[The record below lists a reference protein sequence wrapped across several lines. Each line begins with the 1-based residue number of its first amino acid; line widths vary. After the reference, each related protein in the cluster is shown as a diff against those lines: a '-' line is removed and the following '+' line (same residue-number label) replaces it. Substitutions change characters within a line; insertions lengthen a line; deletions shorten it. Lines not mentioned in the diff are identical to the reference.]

1 MGKTI
6 SVTPTVTTAGYI
18 TSGTAKNVT
27 VSLSAS
33 VNIRHS
39 SDLTANGATITAPAG
54 YYASNASKAVAT
66 GTAGTPT
73 ATKGVANLGIGLWES
88 GFINAIT
95 GATADSNYR
104 IRLTDYIEITNEI
117 QIASDSAS
125 AEYAL
130 RIYKADY
137 SYVETE
143 VVWHGDTMNLDEY
156 LSTNFASDYSTF
168 KYFKLIARYTD
179 DRTVSSGAVAALGG
193 LINISKNKI
202 TITPSVTNTT
212 GYITG
217 RTETGTPVTV
227 SASELVSGTKIVNTY
242 GTSNVAN
249 YENVFVGV
257 PLITGTFTGTSAGA
271 INISIPYTGN
281 GYPVIIMIYPTE
293 GPFNEST
300 GDFYNL
306 IANQAAA
313 SIVGIKARMD
323 VAPEYGSNVTQN
335 HMVLSVTQKN
345 SSSSA
350 TSYAAA
356 RAVSYMYQDSDSTGA
371 GSATLLRL
379 KDYTTM
385 SVYIRGS
392 SGYGF
397 AQNIEYTYKIIYS
410 E

>member
-1 MGKTI
+1 MD
-6 SVTPTVTTAGYI
+6 VTEKTVTHDTMLSPATALKNDGTDITGSI
-18 TSGTAKNVT
+18 TSKT
-27 VSLSAS
+27 
-33 VNIRHS
+33 S
-39 SDLTANGATITAPAG
+39 SDLTVSGDTVTAPAG
-54 YYASNASKAVAT
+54 YYGSSASASVAS
-66 GTAGTPT
+66 GTAGTPV
-73 ATKGVANLGIGLWES
+73 ATKGDANLGTGLWES
-88 GFINAIT
+88 GNINVTT
-95 GATADSNYR
+95 GATSDNNYR
-104 IRLTDYIEITNEI
+104 IRLNDYIEITNEI

-143 VVWHGDTMNLDEY
+143 IVWHGDTMNLDEY
-156 LSTNFASDYSTF
+156 LSANFASDYSTF

-179 DRTVSSGAVAALGG
+179 DRTISSSAVATLGG

-217 RTETGTPVTV
+217 GTETGTPVTV
-227 SASELVSGTKIVNTY
+227 SASELVSGTKIVNAY
-242 GTSNVAN
+242 GISNVTN
-249 YENVFVGV
+249 YENVFVGI

-281 GYPVIIMIYPTE
+281 GYPIIIMIYPTE
-293 GPFNEST
+293 GPYNEST
-300 GDFYNL
+300 GDFYSL

-323 VAPEYGSNVTQN
+323 IAPEYGSNVTQN

-350 TSYAAA
+350 TSYASA
-356 RAVSYMYQDSDSTGA
+356 RAVSYMYQNSDSTGA
-371 GSATLLRL
+371 GPATLLRL
-379 KDYTTM
+379 KNYTTM
-385 SVYIRGS
+385 SVYIRDS